1 MKHLES
7 RGLVVKQPAIVRTKE
22 VDGEGD
28 SKTTSCISTNM
39 IYLSRYA
46 KPLGSQQRFEI
57 CKEDSLLETSMKEQE
72 TTAAGDS
79 ILSESTKEDT
89 LIKDFLPAMQAIC
102 DKLEEANEKVSMC
115 KTFLSFFYQA
125 GAFLLY
131 THFLVVQV
139 LVVSDVKQ
147 DLGYLGSHSRHR
159 AWRSV
164 NIFFPILLLFTS
176 LELNISKQI
185 RKEKADF
192 QHFANL
198 THFSSG

>member
-79 ILSESTKEDT
+79 LLSESTKEDT

-102 DKLEEANEKVSMC
+102 DKLEEANEKVVQNISFF
-115 KTFLSFFYQA
+115 FLSSWSILALYSFPCSA
-125 GAFLLY
+125 G
-131 THFLVVQV
+131 
-139 LVVSDVKQ
+139 SSR
-147 DLGYLGSHSRHR
+147 LGR
-159 AWRSV
+159 
-164 NIFFPILLLFTS
+164 
-176 LELNISKQI
+176 
-185 RKEKADF
+185 
-192 QHFANL
+192 
-198 THFSSG
+198 

>member
-57 CKEDSLLETSMKEQE
+57 CKEDSLLEQE
-72 TTAAGDS
+72 ATPAGDS
-79 ILSESTKEDT
+79 LQSESTKEDT

-102 DKLEEANEKVSMC
+102 DKLEETNEKVSKC
-115 KTFLSFFYQA
+115 KSFLSFFIKLEHSFSILICCSA
-125 GAFLLY
+125 G
-131 THFLVVQV
+131 
-139 LVVSDVKQ
+139 SSR
-147 DLGYLGSHSRHR
+147 LGH
-159 AWRSV
+159 
-164 NIFFPILLLFTS
+164 
-176 LELNISKQI
+176 
-185 RKEKADF
+185 
-192 QHFANL
+192 
-198 THFSSG
+198 

>member
-79 ILSESTKEDT
+79 LLSESTKEDT

-102 DKLEEANEKVSMC
+102 DKLEEANEKVVQNIS
-115 KTFLSFFYQA
+115 FFFYQA

-164 NIFFPILLLFTS
+164 NIFFPILLLFIS

-185 RKEKADF
+185 WKEKTDF
-192 QHFANL
+192 QLFANL